1 MIKKIMITLK
11 LIGLLISLLIDITI
25 GLIITISIMIVV
37 FPFNF
42 IYERLKVAYYEI
54 KEQII

>member
-1 MIKKIMITLK
+1 MKAIIEFEIEDLDNEE
-11 LIGLLISLLIDITI
+11 DITI